1 MADENINTAPAD
13 GADNAGKT
21 QVSAASDAGSG
32 SAPKDTAN
40 NGAGTPPAFDPQK
53 SYESIA
59 AELGNVTKSYKA
71 LQAEF
76 TRRNQDNSEVRKQ
89 LEGLHKLFQEATKEE
104 ISPEEFMK
112 SLQKDGVKA
121 FDPLREQWVAPIK
134 EDYNKQ
140 ISELQSQRLQDRNAL
155 AVMRRE
161 LDTKNYPDW
170 VALKPAMNAIVESP
184 NCPIDWSTGDLDAI
198 YDTLYKLAKD
208 SRADESVK
216 KAKEIGAKEEQS
228 RAAKEAAASVAGGGK
243 TAGSTTPDLE
253 KVKDISKLREMVAA
267 MHGVADR

>member
-1 MADENINTAPAD
+1 MADENIQGATDQQVDTAS
-13 GADNAGKT
+13 KT
-21 QVSAASDAGSG
+21 QVSASSDTSG
-32 SAPKDTAN
+32 KEVSKDTAPK
-40 NGAGTPPAFDPQK
+40 GTETPPAFDPQK
-53 SYESIA
+53 SYEA
-59 AELGNVTKSYKA
+59 LYAELGNVSKSYKA

-76 TRRNQDNSEVRKQ
+76 TRRNQDHSEVRKQ

-121 FDPLREQWVAPIK
+121 FEPLREQWTKGVK
-134 EDYNKQ
+134 EDYDTR
-140 ISELQSQRLQDRNAL
+140 ISELQAQRLQDRNAL

-161 LDTKNYPDW
+161 FDTKNYPDW
-170 VALKPAMNAIVESP
+170 HELKPAMNAIVESP
-184 NCPIDWSTGDLDAI
+184 NCPINWESGDLDLI
-198 YDTLYKLAKD
+198 YDTLYKLAKE

-228 RAAKEAAASVAGGGK
+228 RAAKEAAAAVAGGGK
-243 TAGSTTPDLE
+243 TAGSTSPDLE